1 MIRYFT
7 APIRPDADLSYPGVM
22 RGVAGIAL
30 VVSACS
36 FDSGGQASSTSI
48 GAATSSETSSASTD
62 PFSSTD
68 DATAG
73 PTSTTEGDTSEP
85 SSDGPS
91 GGSSDGPDDG
101 SSSDVDTSTTN
112 QLEDSSTTDT
122 IVETCNGV
130 DDDGDGAVDEYS
142 ARNSSCESCVYVVT
156 VSGVVQSFC
165 TDAVT
170 WPEALQRCVDLGAS
184 LATIHSTAENDEVFA
199 ATVGTNAWL
208 GLSDAEREDDWEWHD
223 DSALDFTAW
232 EPGQPNDLGDED
244 CGHMRA
250 EAGTWNDDE
259 CTGTHSYVCRGPQ

>member
-1 MIRYFT
+1 
-7 APIRPDADLSYPGVM
+7 M

-62 PFSSTD
+62 PLSSTD
-68 DATAG
+68 EATGG
-73 PTSTTEGDTSEP
+73 PTSTGDGDTSGLP
-85 SSDGPS
+85 ND
-91 GGSSDGPDDG
+91 GSSDGPTDDET
-101 SSSDVDTSTTN
+101 SSDVDTTTTTD
-112 QLEDSSTTDT
+112 LDSSSTSEP
-122 IVETCNGV
+122 IAEICNGV

-142 ARNSSCESCVYVVT
+142 ARNSSCGSCVYVVT
-156 VSGVVQSFC
+156 KSGVVQSYC

-199 ATVGTNAWL
+199 ATAGANAWL

-259 CTGTHSYVCRGPQ
+259 CTNPHSYVCRGAQ